1 MESTFIGKRVG
12 KAVLVN
18 LCEPVSLSTGHTA
31 APLLHL
37 LPPAPS
43 GDVLGEQPFCHFR
56 PSLQFS
62 SAQRKLPQL
71 GFIMRV
77 TLLHLANHCPP
88 ICSQS
93 WLLLCP
99 LVHPGTFRWTRAG
112 AMHSAVGGNI
122 WGSWLIHLDLAGN
135 SVNLSEFMVAGAPF
149 FPNIFSFLIKSWYV
163 TNLHLSP
170 PPLYVFLPNHVRVV
184 TTVEGTLLHGSL
196 QPTWPCPFARKC
208 SLFLLRFPYSA
219 LDYTGTLT

>member
-1 MESTFIGKRVG
+1 MESTFIGQRVG

-37 LPPAPS
+37 LPPSPS
-43 GDVLGEQPFCHFR
+43 GDVLGERPFCHFR

-71 GFIMRV
+71 GFIICV
-77 TLLHLANHCPP
+77 TLLHVANHCPP

-99 LVHPGTFRWTRAG
+99 LVYPGTFRWTRAR

-122 WGSWLIHLDLAGN
+122 WGSWLIHLDLSGN

-149 FPNIFSFLIKSWYV
+149 FPNIFHLEIVKTFPCIQGLNRGSNHNCSCYADFQLISFYRSLYPRGNSRCHVGIRSVLEAVSFSLMCAIK
-163 TNLHLSP
+163 TFIL
-170 PPLYVFLPNHVRVV
+170 
-184 TTVEGTLLHGSL
+184 
-196 QPTWPCPFARKC
+196 CI
-208 SLFLLRFPYSA
+208 
-219 LDYTGTLT
+219 